1 MTMAR
6 NPIRNS
12 ADWMGT
18 RLTRKED
25 LRLIT
30 GQGRYIGDISL
41 PRMLHATFVRS
52 EYAHAYIQGIDKS
65 AAETLPGVVA
75 VVTGDDIKDEIKSM
89 PQPVVVPNLPANYPT
104 FWPLAVGKVKFHGE
118 PVALIL
124 ARDKYIAAD
133 AAECVYVDYEALP
146 VLLDAEAA
154 LAEGAPIIH
163 EEHGT
168 NEVFAMTFTGGE
180 TEQDQAANAKEVEA
194 IFAQADVVVKER
206 FKVHRTGITP
216 MEPRGVLCDW
226 TDADGLTAYITTQRP
241 HIERLALSDILDIPA
256 EQVRVI
262 APRDQG
268 GAFGVKAPF
277 YRENLVLAHMSRK
290 LKRPVRWI
298 EARYESL
305 MNVGQERD
313 QVNYLEIA
321 ATKDGELLAVRN
333 RGFAD
338 NGSGQTGVYWGFVMP
353 FLGQVE
359 LPNAYT
365 WRKADIKLRCA
376 TTNKACLTPSR
387 AFGNFP
393 TRFALER
400 AIDMVAHRIEMEPS
414 ELRRKNMVAAL
425 PYTSVTGQ
433 YYDSGDF
440 LQVWDNLVAQIDL
453 AGFRHEQQDALQA
466 GRYIGIGFSCGVELS
481 GVASEL
487 MVPMEN
493 QPGYGAATVRLDP
506 RGKVLVFG
514 GDAPQ
519 DQGHETTVAQV
530 VAAAF
535 GITPNDAVITT
546 GDTGTTPFGSG
557 TIGARHGSYFVS
569 AVAKACDE
577 IKRKMIGILAHDL
590 ELEAGVEDFEFN
602 NGDITY
608 VKDPSKKKSFRETA
622 ERIIMWPID
631 LPEGEVGGLESTAFF
646 EAAKPMI
653 CFNGD
658 CCIVEVDITNG
669 NFEIKHWVT
678 SEDVGNVINPLIV
691 DGQMHSAV
699 VQGLSNAMF
708 EEFVYD
714 ERGQQ
719 LSMDFGHY
727 RLATAADV
735 PDIKVTYAPT
745 PCPHTPLGTRGI
757 GEGRPSSVPGALT
770 NAVCDA
776 LAPLGIEIIE
786 LPLKPDRIWKR
797 IQQAQSNGK

>member
-1 MTMAR
+1 
-6 NPIRNS
+6 
-12 ADWMGT
+12 
-18 RLTRKED
+18 
-25 LRLIT
+25 
-30 GQGRYIGDISL
+30 
-41 PRMLHATFVRS
+41 
-52 EYAHAYIQGIDKS
+52 
-65 AAETLPGVVA
+65 
-75 VVTGDDIKDEIKSM
+75 
-89 PQPVVVPNLPANYPT
+89 
-104 FWPLAVGKVKFHGE
+104 
-118 PVALIL
+118 
-124 ARDKYIAAD
+124 
-133 AAECVYVDYEALP
+133 
-146 VLLDAEAA
+146 
-154 LAEGAPIIH
+154 
-163 EEHGT
+163 
-168 NEVFAMTFTGGE
+168 
-180 TEQDQAANAKEVEA
+180 
-194 IFAQADVVVKER
+194 
-206 FKVHRTGITP
+206 
-216 MEPRGVLCDW
+216 
-226 TDADGLTAYITTQRP
+226 
-241 HIERLALSDILDIPA
+241 
-256 EQVRVI
+256 
-262 APRDQG
+262 
-268 GAFGVKAPF
+268 
-277 YRENLVLAHMSRK
+277 MSRK

-514 GDAPQ
+514 GNAPLG
-519 DQGHETTVAQV
+519 QGHETTVAQV

-622 ERIIMWPID
+622 ERIIM
-631 LPEGEVGGLESTAFF
+631 
-646 EAAKPMI
+646 
-653 CFNGD
+653 
-658 CCIVEVDITNG
+658 
-669 NFEIKHWVT
+669 
-678 SEDVGNVINPLIV
+678 
-691 DGQMHSAV
+691 
-699 VQGLSNAMF
+699 
-708 EEFVYD
+708 
-714 ERGQQ
+714 
-719 LSMDFGHY
+719 
-727 RLATAADV
+727 
-735 PDIKVTYAPT
+735 
-745 PCPHTPLGTRGI
+745 
-757 GEGRPSSVPGALT
+757 
-770 NAVCDA
+770 
-776 LAPLGIEIIE
+776 
-786 LPLKPDRIWKR
+786 
-797 IQQAQSNGK
+797 